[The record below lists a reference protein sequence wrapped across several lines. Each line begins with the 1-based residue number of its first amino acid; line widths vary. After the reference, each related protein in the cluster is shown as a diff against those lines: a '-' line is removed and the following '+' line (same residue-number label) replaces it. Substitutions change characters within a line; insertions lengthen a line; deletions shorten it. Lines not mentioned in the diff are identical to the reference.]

1 MDRRD
6 FLKTTASTTA
16 VAGLGIGLSDV
27 VDADEEFRIE
37 DREGLEEF
45 LYTRIKGNRYI
56 NNGVAFKTEEINDEG
71 KMAMAKQIAD
81 SLESVYVYKKS
92 EDRPKDF
99 IPAEE
104 IESLPLSEDMY
115 PITEDHELIQSD

>member
-16 VAGLGIGLSDV
+16 VAGLAIGLSDV

-104 IESLPLSEDMY
+104 IESLPSSEDMY

>member
-104 IESLPLSEDMY
+104 IESLPSSEDMY